1 MTNVRSIETI
11 ARHGTRLLPAMA
23 TVVAGLATCAPSAA
37 SATAARSGVAASKT
51 VAYQGLRIRVPS
63 SWPVFRLD
71 RNPRACVRFNRH
83 AVYLG
88 APGPGERC
96 PAAVLGRTEAI
107 LLAPAGGQQV
117 LSLSAA
123 AQPAAGSTL
132 VRRAGGLTVTATWGS
147 RPGLVR
153 TALGRVVWGARQAR
167 SADQL
172 SSLGNASGGVGV
184 LNTGPT
190 GTSGATGTTG
200 STGSTG
206 TSGLAGFKGSS
217 STYTGLGFDA
227 CQDPNPTQL
236 NAWLASPYRAVGTYI
251 GGANMGCS
259 QPNLTPANLSA
270 EVAAGWH
277 LIPTYVGLQAPSN
290 SCGCAAITPS
300 KASAQGT
307 AAAQDAVANAQ
318 AAGIGSG
325 SPIYF
330 DMEAYP
336 QGGSIT
342 TTVLTFLSAW
352 TTELHA
358 LGYRSGVYSSADSGI
373 GDLVGASGGSY
384 VLPDD
389 IWNADWNAQQS
400 TVSSKI
406 PSSDWASHQ
415 RLHQYSGGHDETYGR
430 VTINID
436 GDYIDGAT
444 VGSGGTVGP
453 TGSSG
458 PTGVSAPALTIAPQ
472 SDGSIKL
479 NGSWTG
485 ASVAV
490 WKVLG
495 GATPSSLGS
504 LSGPLTTGAVTSHS
518 AFPYFA
524 EQAFDP
530 SGNLLG
536 TTPVTA
542 TPAHVAIYGHTL
554 FAPSRGW
561 VGVPVGCFTGSSCQ
575 VTVTVASGHT
585 VLARTKPERVSD
597 GVSGLV
603 YFALSAADRR
613 LLGAAPH
620 RRLPVTVSISDGS
633 GARAN
638 GVLNLVSFTSSGRPP
653 RSAVQGTTIKVIGLT
668 DFVAGG
674 GFGGILAGCVGAGP
688 CRGAVTLSAGRTTI
702 AQTGPEFM
710 GANELSYLSFR
721 LTPRGRSLLAAA
733 PGRLLSAR
741 LRITNGADV
750 ATAQIA
756 LVRF

>member
-1 MTNVRSIETI
+1 M
-11 ARHGTRLLPAMA
+11 
-23 TVVAGLATCAPSAA
+23 VAGLATCAPGAAYASAA
-37 SATAARSGVAASKT
+37 TPGAAASKT
-51 VAYQGLRIRVPS
+51 VAYYGLRIRVPS

-88 APGPGERC
+88 TPGTGERC
-96 PAAVLGRTEAI
+96 PAAAVLGRTEAI
-107 LLAPAGGQQV
+107 LVAPAGGQQV
-117 LSLSAA
+117 LSLSTA
-123 AQPAAGSTL
+123 AQPAGGSTL
-132 VRRAGGLTVTATWGS
+132 VRRAGGLTVTATWGA
-147 RPGLVR
+147 RPGLIR
-153 TALGRVVWGARQAR
+153 TALGAVWNGPQAR
-167 SADQL
+167 SAEAP
-172 SSLGNASGGVGV
+172 SSFSNASGGVGV
-184 LNTGPT
+184 ANTGPT
-190 GTSGATGTTG
+190 GTSGPTGPTG
-200 STGSTG
+200 LTG
-206 TSGLAGFKGSS
+206 FRGSS

-227 CQDPNPTQL
+227 CQDPSPTQL
-236 NAWLASPYRAVGTYI
+236 NAWLASSYRAVGTYI

-300 KASAQGT
+300 RATAQGT

-373 GDLVGASGGSY
+373 GDLVSATGGSY
-384 VLPDD
+384 ALPDD
-389 IWNADWNAQQS
+389 IWNADWNGQQS
-400 TVSSKI
+400 TASSKI

-415 RLHQYSGGHDETYGR
+415 RLHQYSGGHNETYGK

-436 GDYIDGAT
+436 GDYVDGAT

-472 SDGSIKL
+472 PDGSIKL

-485 ASVAV
+485 ASVAA

-504 LSGPLTTGAVTSHS
+504 LSGPLTTGSVISHS

-524 EQAFDP
+524 EQAFD
-530 SGNLLG
+530 STGNLLG

-554 FAPSRGW
+554 FAPSSGW
-561 VGVPVGCFTGSSCQ
+561 VGVPVGCFTGASCQ
-575 VTVTVASGHT
+575 MTVTVASGNT

-633 GARAN
+633 GARAS

-653 RSAVQGTTIKVIGLT
+653 RSAVQGTTIKVVGLT

-721 LTPRGRSLLAAA
+721 LTQRGRSLLAAA
-733 PGRLLSAR
+733 PGRLLATR